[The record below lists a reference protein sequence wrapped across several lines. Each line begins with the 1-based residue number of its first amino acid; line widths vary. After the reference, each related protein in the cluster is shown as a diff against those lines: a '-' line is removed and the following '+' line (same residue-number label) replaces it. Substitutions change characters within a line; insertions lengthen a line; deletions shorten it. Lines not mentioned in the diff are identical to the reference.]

1 MKFIMTAA
9 FLTMASLSFA
19 ESITLVQD
27 ARRVDGNLTE
37 LTLNRPGRR
46 ADFDA
51 TLHTAY
57 IDRRAGKEVNT
68 TESIGTHMQCDLNL
82 ESSTVNEINC
92 QVDQRPVDGALVKI
106 TIVRN
111 KSNSLYSAK
120 VQKQHFDRA
129 NGKDVTEKNL
139 LGSSFSLKKS
149 K

>member
-1 MKFIMTAA
+1 MKFIIAAA
-9 FLTMASLSFA
+9 FLTMANFSFA
-19 ESITLVQD
+19 EVLTLVQD
-27 ARRVDGNLTE
+27 ARPVDGDLTE
-37 LTLNRPGRR
+37 LILNRPGRS
-46 ADFDA
+46 ADFEV
-51 TLHTAY
+51 TLHKAY
-57 IDRRAGKEVNT
+57 FDRRAGKEVNT

-82 ESSTVNEINC
+82 ESNTVNEINC

-120 VQKQHFDRA
+120 IQQQHFDRA
-129 NGKDVTEKNL
+129 NGKDVTENNL